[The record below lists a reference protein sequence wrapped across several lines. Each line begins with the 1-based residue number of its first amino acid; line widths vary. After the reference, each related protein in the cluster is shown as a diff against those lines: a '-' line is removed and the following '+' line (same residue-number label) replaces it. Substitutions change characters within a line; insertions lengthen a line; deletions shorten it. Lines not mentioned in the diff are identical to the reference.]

1 MLWVEYVFQIK
12 VTRIELS
19 ALFQIVYDPNMILYF
34 ISATGFLKLIPQKI
48 AIMEIN
54 LRYFFFAYEIN
65 FSLMV
70 CKFR

>member
-54 LRYFFFAYEIN
+54 LRSFFC
-65 FSLMV
+65 V
-70 CKFR
+70 